1 MSSVLTFGRI
11 VVREVARVRNNN
23 VEMLTFQIVQPLV
36 PEVKEYP
43 VQVLISDLFGLLG
56 RVGQDGTIKHR
67 VYRQQ
72 GTYDSGCLTLRLSLL
87 CPRPG
92 D

>member
-1 MSSVLTFGRI
+1 MSSILIFGRI

-23 VEMLTFQIVQPLV
+23 VEMLTFQIVQSLI

-56 RVGQDGTIKHR
+56 SI
-67 VYRQQ
+67 
-72 GTYDSGCLTLRLSLL
+72 C
-87 CPRPG
+87 
-92 D
+92 